1 MQLIGMLDSPYV
13 RRTAISLRL
22 LGIPFEHRPL
32 SVFRNFDEVH
42 AINPLVKVPTLVCDD
57 GFVLVDST
65 LIIDYAE
72 TLANRRLAPAAPEQ
86 RKVALRWIGVAL
98 VAAEKAVQIFY
109 EHKRDADKQDAGWMS
124 RVSGQLRSACA
135 LLEQALRDAD
145 EAAWLFGEAPSQA
158 DVTLAVAWSFVQR
171 VAADVAPAANYPKL
185 AAFAARAERT
195 PEFRAFPIA

>member
-22 LGIPFEHRPL
+22 LGLPFEHRSL

-42 AINPLVKVPTLVCDD
+42 AINPLVKVPTLVCHD

-65 LIIDYAE
+65 LISYYAE
-72 TLANRRLAPAAPEQ
+72 TLANRSLMPTPPEQ
-86 RKVALRWIGVAL
+86 HRRALRWIGVAL

-109 EHKRDADKQDAGWMS
+109 EHKREADRQDAGWTS
-124 RVSGQLRSACA
+124 RISGQLRDACA
-135 LLEQALRDAD
+135 LLEQELRDAD
-145 EAAWLFGEAPSQA
+145 ENAWLFGDAPTQA
-158 DVTLAVAWSFVQR
+158 DITLAVAWGFVQL
-171 VAADVAPAANYPKL
+171 VAVDVAPAANHPKL
-185 AAFAARAERT
+185 AAFAARAERL

>member
-22 LGIPFEHRPL
+22 LGLPFEHRSL
-32 SVFRNFDEVH
+32 SVFRNFDAVH

-57 GFVLVDST
+57 GLVLVDST
-65 LIIDYAE
+65 LIIDHAE
-72 TLANRRLAPAAPEQ
+72 ALANRRLIPSAPEQ
-86 RKVALRWIGVAL
+86 HRRALRWIGVAL

-109 EHKRDADKQDAGWMS
+109 ERKRDAERQDAGWTS
-124 RVSGQLRSACA
+124 RINGQLRDACA
-135 LLEQALRDAD
+135 LLEQELRDVD
-145 EAAWLFGEAPSQA
+145 ENAWLFGDALTQA
-158 DVTLAVAWSFVQR
+158 DITLAVAWGFVQL

-185 AAFAARAERT
+185 AAFAARAERM